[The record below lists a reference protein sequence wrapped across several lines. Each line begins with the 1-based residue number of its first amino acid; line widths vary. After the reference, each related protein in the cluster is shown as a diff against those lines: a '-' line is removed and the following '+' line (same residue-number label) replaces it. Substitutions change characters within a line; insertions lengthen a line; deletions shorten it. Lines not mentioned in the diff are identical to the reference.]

1 MESSP
6 PRPSAELLSV
16 AGVKRSASLLPPF
29 EPSSSPPLPRPLKRL
44 ARDDDNGIS
53 TYPTPMPT
61 SSTAIMTSSPP
72 RARRGL
78 KRTHSMA
85 SERAPLST
93 VPCIMLSENGEAVT
107 MGRSSLSCNYQL
119 SANRLVSRVHV
130 KATYK
135 AATHPLDRDRI
146 EILCTGWNGIKLHCQ
161 GKTYELT
168 KGKTFTS
175 DIRDADVMIDV
186 QDSRVLLQWPRQSR
200 KDSTSMHSDQTW
212 EEGSPSKT
220 LQPRSPR
227 STTSSPLKGRQR
239 LASPISPSPAIQALG
254 ASMAPSTP
262 SRSLPSKVIVYEDE
276 PSPLGRSKSTE
287 DSMSQKT
294 QVASQPHGHSQQ
306 DSLSS
311 SLSKSEDLSEHDEEN
326 DPIVFSF
333 GPFGAN
339 ILPRMA
345 SFRAGES
352 PVRSTL
358 ERPNT
363 PSQPYAQLPP
373 KTNALPESDKEAI
386 QNHIINQLAF
396 SRLSSTPFSTIVKNL
411 PSDLIGKLSSERALV
426 PTIAVISII
435 ESTRCIGK
443 VRREGKDAAGKPLES
458 EYYYIPDMDQDEN
471 RKEAV
476 VNGLRKPGLRNC
488 RKQHKQYYWRK
499 PKTP

>member
-175 DIRDADVMIDV
+175 DIIDADVMIDV
-186 QDSRVLLQWPRQSR
+186 QDSRVLLQWPHQSR

-212 EEGSPSKT
+212 EEGSPSKA

-227 STTSSPLKGRQR
+227 STTSSPLK
-239 LASPISPSPAIQALG
+239 AK
-254 ASMAPSTP
+254 
-262 SRSLPSKVIVYEDE
+262 SLFTRMSHH
-276 PSPLGRSKSTE
+276 SLGRSKSTE

-358 ERPNT
+358 EKPNT